1 MEQHWHK
8 LSPFLHLR
16 ISSND
21 ALYYKKPKDTEK
33 TEHLI
38 CSESIILIVSENFST
53 CNVHLHISKVLGK
66 NNMNNL
72 VWEKIIENFLRTHK
86 KLKKLKPIFFLRI
99 ISITLLYME

>member
-72 VWEKIIENFLRTHK
+72 VWEKIIETFREHTK
-86 KLKKLKPIFFLRI
+86 SLKNEDQYFYFILESFQY
-99 ISITLLYME
+99 LYME